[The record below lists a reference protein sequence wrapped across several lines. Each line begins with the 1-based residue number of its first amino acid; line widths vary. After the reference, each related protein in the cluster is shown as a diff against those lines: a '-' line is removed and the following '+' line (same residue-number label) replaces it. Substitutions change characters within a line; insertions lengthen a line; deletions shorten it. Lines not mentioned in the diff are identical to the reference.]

1 MNKEEVKLL
10 ENSQLI
16 AYFLMSREN
25 LTSIKRAL
33 NDDKSNSELQELFDL
48 ERKNYENLLNEIY
61 RRMNHG
67 RR

>member
-33 NDDKSNSELQELFDL
+33 NDDKSNNELQELFDL